1 MDANTNTATLSSMP
15 SDANANRPKSP
26 ETQRFEL
33 KPTQELRFQVAVS
46 EAATLKLVSGNAE
59 IFGTE
64 IVSGKVYEFSQTKL
78 AVFTWHGCILELS
91 GKYTS
96 AYVGEETPMDYYIN
110 IHHGLHKL
118 RLQAAQEKRSGPR
131 VMLVGP
137 TDSGKSSVSRILI
150 NYAIRHDMRPT
161 YVDLDVGQNS
171 ISPPGCVA
179 AIPMFRPVD
188 VEEGYSLL
196 APLAFFYGH
205 ENLSANPTNF
215 KHQTLQLAK
224 ALSLQA
230 DKDPVIKASGLVIN
244 TAGWVEG
251 LGYGLIISIA
261 EAMNVTHIL
270 AFDDEKLRSDL
281 NGDPVIQRN
290 RITVVHLPKSGGV
303 VKRDQEYRRAT
314 RKNKTHEYFYGIR
327 GDLHP
332 NTRQIKFDSVKI
344 YRIGPDPRLPK
355 SALPLGVSLQDESL
369 KPNLVPISRS
379 DHTRPFLSFHSSSSV
394 CIHPRTKSLCYTGSL
409 YTLYWQSCMPRAR
422 MNC

>member
-230 DKDPVIKASGLVIN
+230 DKDPVSKLLCSILFMFLVHIIN
-244 TAGWVEG
+244 LLFFIMRYFSTSSLSA
-251 LGYGLIISIA
+251 
-261 EAMNVTHIL
+261 H
-270 AFDDEKLRSDL
+270 R
-281 NGDPVIQRN
+281 DP
-290 RITVVHLPKSGGV
+290 SF
-303 VKRDQEYRRAT
+303 KRTTTSQF
-314 RKNKTHEYFYGIR
+314 HE
-327 GDLHP
+327 LTLLQSS
-332 NTRQIKFDSVKI
+332 NQ
-344 YRIGPDPRLPK
+344 
-355 SALPLGVSLQDESL
+355 SALSKETTSFQTPSFFVNTLIYLLYFFLRCHDSWNEIVSSCQTSSQS
-369 KPNLVPISRS
+369 IGSGHQHSRM
-379 DHTRPFLSFHSSSSV
+379 
-394 CIHPRTKSLCYTGSL
+394 G
-409 YTLYWQSCMPRAR
+409 
-422 MNC
+422 